1 MSVSASKGLL
11 TLATRQLQ
19 ARWGE
24 TQFSW
29 RDAKAREFDEAY
41 LSELMNTVNSVF
53 RVIDELDKLLDK
65 VHADCD

>member
-1 MSVSASKGLL
+1 MSGSKGLL

-24 TQFSW
+24 TRFSW
-29 RDAKAREFDEAY
+29 RDRKAQEFEDLY
-41 LSELMNTVNSVF
+41 LSELMTSVNSAL
-53 RVIDELDKLLDK
+53 RVIEELDYLLEK

>member
-29 RDAKAREFDEAY
+29 RDAKAREFDEIY
-41 LSELMNTVNSVF
+41 ISELMNTVTTAM
-53 RVIDELDKLLDK
+53 RVIDELDKLLEK
-65 VHADCD
+65 VHADCE

>member
-1 MSVSASKGLL
+1 MSGSKGLL

-24 TQFSW
+24 TRFSW
-29 RDAKAREFDEAY
+29 RDRKAQEFDDLY
-41 LSELMNTVNSVF
+41 LAELVNSVNSAL
-53 RVIDELDKLLDK
+53 RVIEELDHLLEK

>member
-1 MSVSASKGLL
+1 MSGSKGLL

-24 TQFSW
+24 TRFSW
-29 RDAKAREFDEAY
+29 RDRKAQEFDDLY
-41 LSELMNTVNSVF
+41 LAELMNSVNSAL
-53 RVIDELDKLLDK
+53 RVIEELDHLLEK

>member
-1 MSVSASKGLL
+1 MSGSKGLL

-24 TQFSW
+24 TKFSW
-29 RDAKAREFDEAY
+29 RDRKAQEFDDLY
-41 LSELMNTVNSVF
+41 LSELMNSVNSAL
-53 RVIDELDKLLDK
+53 RVIDELDQLLEQ

>member
-1 MSVSASKGLL
+1 MSGSKGLL

-29 RDAKAREFDEAY
+29 RDRKAQEFDDLY
-41 LSELMNTVNSVF
+41 LAELVNSVNSAL
-53 RVIDELDKLLDK
+53 RVIDELDQLLEK

>member
-1 MSVSASKGLL
+1 MSLSGSKGLL

-24 TQFSW
+24 TRLSW
-29 RDAKAREFDEAY
+29 RDRKAREFEELY
-41 LSELMNTVNSVF
+41 LSELTTGVNSAL
-53 RVIDELDKLLDK
+53 RVIEELDKLLEK